1 MRVMVV
7 MAVKGGNGFAVLVE
21 LGGVDL
27 LLAAAGQVHLH
38 PDTLLLPPRKKG
50 KKYIFKINLMIR
62 QEWEVKVVSF

>member
-7 MAVKGGNGFAVLVE
+7 AVKGGNGFAVLVE

-38 PDTLLLPPRKKG
+38 PDTLLLPPRKRG
-50 KKYIFKINLMIR
+50 ENIFLEIHLMIR
-62 QEWEVKVVSF
+62 

>member
-7 MAVKGGNGFAVLVE
+7 AVKGGNGFAVLVE

-38 PDTLLLPPRKKG
+38 PDTLLLPPRKER
-50 KKYIFKINLMIR
+50 KKYIFFRYI
-62 QEWEVKVVSF
+62 